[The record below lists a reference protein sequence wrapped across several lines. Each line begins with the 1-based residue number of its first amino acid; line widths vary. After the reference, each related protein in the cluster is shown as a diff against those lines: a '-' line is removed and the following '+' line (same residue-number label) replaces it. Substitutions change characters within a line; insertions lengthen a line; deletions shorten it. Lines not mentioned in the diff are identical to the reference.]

1 MNLNQR
7 HFLLGGGLMT
17 EEKDRSWSYSHVS
30 HCHQPDSHRKK
41 AGYVACS
48 KSQRMKLAD
57 WLVRAID
64 FYVEYSFVL
73 TALREQ
79 VPFSKLEV
87 SRGGLMVS

>member
-1 MNLNQR
+1 
-7 HFLLGGGLMT
+7 
-17 EEKDRSWSYSHVS
+17 
-30 HCHQPDSHRKK
+30 
-41 AGYVACS
+41 
-48 KSQRMKLAD
+48 MKLAD